1 MYMKGC
7 DRAMYMKGVAT
18 AFIASFS
25 ITDHTTKPDAVGKP
39 LLLTLLSDAALLANK
54 ACFEAGSSA
63 PLAGVVDVEASID
76 DDGGVDDQDDARSV
90 VPVHS
95 FDRRTGQK
103 VDTHV
108 ILLPGALPA
117 GAGRVESSIVPKDVV
132 PPDPASVARGVVEN
146 TPGKCVRGYGVAKN
160 HQALEEEE
168 MLGKDV

>member
-7 DRAMYMKGVAT
+7 DRVMHFSTMTTTNPDAEGTPLPDPTSDEIVASKPDPT
-18 AFIASFS
+18 IFRKAKA
-25 ITDHTTKPDAVGKP
+25 TTKR
-39 LLLTLLSDAALLANK
+39 K
-54 ACFEAGSSA
+54 ASR
-63 PLAGVVDVEASID
+63 VVDVEASID

-117 GAGRVESSIVPKDVV
+117 GADRVESSIVPKDVV
-132 PPDPASVARGVVEN
+132 PPEPASVARGVVE
-146 TPGKCVRGYGVAKN
+146 
-160 HQALEEEE
+160 
-168 MLGKDV
+168 